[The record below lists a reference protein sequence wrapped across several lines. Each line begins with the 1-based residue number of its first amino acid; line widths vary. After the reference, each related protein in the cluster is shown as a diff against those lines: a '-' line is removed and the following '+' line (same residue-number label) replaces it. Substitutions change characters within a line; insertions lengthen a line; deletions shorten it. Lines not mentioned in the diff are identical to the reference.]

1 MRYRVLVRLRS
12 LPVQRVT
19 VVYIVLGAAGLVGA
33 QLVRA
38 QLFPFKRCPRCGGT
52 KRVKGMGGF
61 KICTRCD
68 KDGKV
73 RRVGAGRQRS

>member
-1 MRYRVLVRLRS
+1 MSIVALVIIAL
-12 LPVQRVT
+12 V
-19 VVYIVLGAAGLVGA
+19 VLGGGQLIRAA
-33 QLVRA
+33 
-38 QLFPFKRCPRCGGT
+38 LFPFKRCPRCGGT

-73 RRVGAGRQRS
+73 RRVGAGKER

>member
-1 MRYRVLVRLRS
+1 M
-12 LPVQRVT
+12 T
-19 VVYIVLGAAGLVGA
+19 VVFIALGALVIVGV

-38 QLFPFKRCPRCGGT
+38 YLFPFKRCPRCGGT

-73 RRVGAGRQRS
+73 RRVGAGRESR